1 MQIQLSDHFSFNRLL
16 RFTLPSIIMMIFTS
30 IYGVVDGL
38 FVSNFAGKTQF
49 AAVNLIM
56 PVIMIIGTLGFM
68 IGTGGSA
75 IVAKTLGEGKRE
87 KANQYFS
94 MLVYATMIGGI
105 VLAVIGE
112 FLMRPI
118 TYALGAEGEMAQYCI
133 TYGKISLLSITPFM
147 LQNVFQSFFVTAE
160 KPKLGLAVVIAAG
173 VTNMVLDYVFIAK
186 FGWGVAGAAGAT
198 AVSEFVG
205 GLAPILYFG
214 RKNSSLLKLT
224 RCKFEWK
231 ILRKTCTNG
240 SSELMSNLSM
250 SLVNMLYNFQLMR
263 IAGEDGVAAYGV
275 IMYVNFVFVAVFL
288 GYSIGSAPLVAYN
301 FGAEN
306 HAELKNVFRRSLCL
320 IGIFGLSMLSLSE
333 LLSGTLTK
341 FFVGYD
347 AELYAMTCH
356 GFRLYCLAFLINGFN
371 IYGSAFFTALNNG
384 VISAVISFLRTLVF
398 QTIVLLVLPY
408 FLGINGI
415 WLSIVCAELMALAVT
430 LTFFIKMRK
439 RYHYA

>member
-1 MQIQLSDHFSFNRLL
+1 M
-16 RFTLPSIIMMIFTS
+16 
-30 IYGVVDGL
+30 Y
-38 FVSNFAGKTQF
+38 
-49 AAVNLIM
+49 
-56 PVIMIIGTLGFM
+56 
-68 IGTGGSA
+68 
-75 IVAKTLGEGKRE
+75 KR
-87 KANQYFS
+87 Q
-94 MLVYATMIGGI
+94 
-105 VLAVIGE
+105 
-112 FLMRPI
+112 
-118 TYALGAEGEMAQYCI
+118 
-133 TYGKISLLSITPFM
+133 
-147 LQNVFQSFFVTAE
+147 
-160 KPKLGLAVVIAAG
+160 
-173 VTNMVLDYVFIAK
+173 VLDYVFIAK